1 MSCKNCSKLDR
12 NKQYKFIMETIKK
25 IDKDTLEVKE
35 TYTEEN
41 ISTTTRDRIIKS
53 RDEAQARVNKFN
65 LWLAE
70 LDII

>member
-1 MSCKNCSKLDR
+1 
-12 NKQYKFIMETIKK
+12 METIKK

-41 ISTTTRDRIIKS
+41 ISTTTRERIIAS
-53 RDEAQARVNKFN
+53 RDMAQARVDKFN

-70 LDII
+70 LDK